1 MLRQISAVFILDAR
15 GKILIS
21 RTFRGDVP
29 PDAAADFKARVIDVD
44 VDVIS
49 TPFVHVRAPAGNYDF
64 VYVRHTNLFLV
75 ALTRR
80 NGNGAMILAFLYKL
94 LEVLASY
101 MREVREDSVRE
112 NFVVIYELLD
122 EMMDW
127 GVPQVTETAMLSQ
140 FITQKSKIAAAV
152 GTLQQL
158 PGAATGAVSWRA
170 EGIRHTRNEVFL
182 DVIEQVN
189 VLVSGSGSLL
199 RSEIL
204 GRLVVKSYL
213 SGMPDLKLGL
223 NDKLQFDAAAAAALA
238 AGGHGGAEGGA
249 GGGGGEEDG
258 GGAPPPRKG
267 KSVELEDVKFHQCV
281 RLARFENDRT
291 ISFVPPDGEFELMS
305 YRLETEVRP
314 LVWVDAVIEQR
325 QTRVDYLVKARTQLK
340 ASAVANNVKIHL
352 PVLPDVDTP
361 KFTCSAGRAK
371 YVPERDEVVWHIKQF
386 KAGRELVMRGGFGL
400 PSLGE
405 DVARENA
412 TKRPITVEFEV
423 PYFTVSGLQV
433 RFLKV
438 VENSGYQ
445 ALPWVRYITQ
455 AGQYEI
461 RLT

>member
-1 MLRQISAVFILDAR
+1 MDA
-15 GKILIS
+15 
-21 RTFRGDVP
+21 
-29 PDAAADFKARVIDVD
+29 
-44 VDVIS
+44 DVIA
-49 TPFVHVRAPAGNYDF
+49 TPFVHVRKATGSYDF

-75 ALTRR
+75 AVTRR
-80 NGNGAMILAFLYKL
+80 NGNGAMMLAFLYKL
-94 LEVLASY
+94 LDVLASY

-127 GVPQVTETAMLSQ
+127 GVPQVTETAVLSQ

-152 GTLQQL
+152 GTMQQL
-158 PGAATGAVSWRA
+158 PGTATGAVSWRA

-204 GRLVVKSYL
+204 GKLVVKSYL

-238 AGGHGGAEGGA
+238 AGGHGPLGDDDDVDGGRR
-249 GGGGGEEDG
+249 
-258 GGAPPPRKG
+258 GGAPKKG

-361 KFTCSAGRAK
+361 KFQCSSGKAK
-371 YVPERDEVVWHIKQF
+371 YVPERDEMVWHIKQF

-405 DVARENA
+405 DAARENA

>member
-1 MLRQISAVFILDAR
+1 MDA
-15 GKILIS
+15 
-21 RTFRGDVP
+21 
-29 PDAAADFKARVIDVD
+29 
-44 VDVIS
+44 DVIA
-49 TPFVHVRAPAGNYDF
+49 TPFVHVRKATGSYDF

-75 ALTRR
+75 AVTRR
-80 NGNGAMILAFLYKL
+80 NGNGAMMLAFLYKL
-94 LEVLASY
+94 LDVLASY

-127 GVPQVTETAMLSQ
+127 GVPQVTETAVLSQ

-152 GTLQQL
+152 GTMQQL
-158 PGAATGAVSWRA
+158 PGTATGAVSWRA

-204 GRLVVKSYL
+204 GKLVVKSYL

-238 AGGHGGAEGGA
+238 AGGHGPSGDDDDVDGGRR
-249 GGGGGEEDG
+249 
-258 GGAPPPRKG
+258 GGAPKKG

-361 KFTCSAGRAK
+361 KFQCSSGKAK
-371 YVPERDEVVWHIKQF
+371 YVPERDEMVWHIKQF

-405 DVARENA
+405 DAARENA

>member
-1 MLRQISAVFILDAR
+1 VDA
-15 GKILIS
+15 
-21 RTFRGDVP
+21 
-29 PDAAADFKARVIDVD
+29 
-44 VDVIS
+44 DVIA
-49 TPFVHVRAPAGNYDF
+49 TPFVHVRKATGSYDF

-75 ALTRR
+75 AVTRR
-80 NGNGAMILAFLYKL
+80 NGNGAMMLAFLYKL
-94 LEVLASY
+94 LDVLASY

-127 GVPQVTETAMLSQ
+127 GVPQVTETAVLSQ

-152 GTLQQL
+152 GTMQQL
-158 PGAATGAVSWRA
+158 PGTATGAVSWRA

-204 GRLVVKSYL
+204 GKLVVKSYL

-238 AGGHGGAEGGA
+238 AGGHGPSGDDDDVDGGRR
-249 GGGGGEEDG
+249 
-258 GGAPPPRKG
+258 GGAPKKG

-361 KFTCSAGRAK
+361 KFQCSSGKAK
-371 YVPERDEVVWHIKQF
+371 YVPERDEMVWHIKQF

-405 DVARENA
+405 DAARENA

>member
-1 MLRQISAVFILDAR
+1 VDA
-15 GKILIS
+15 
-21 RTFRGDVP
+21 
-29 PDAAADFKARVIDVD
+29 
-44 VDVIS
+44 DVIA
-49 TPFVHVRAPAGNYDF
+49 TPFVHVRKATGSYDF

-75 ALTRR
+75 AVTRR
-80 NGNGAMILAFLYKL
+80 NGNGAMMLAFLYKL
-94 LEVLASY
+94 LDVLASY

-127 GVPQVTETAMLSQ
+127 GVPQVTETAVLSQ

-152 GTLQQL
+152 GTMQQL
-158 PGAATGAVSWRA
+158 PGTATGAVSWRA

-204 GRLVVKSYL
+204 GKLVVKSYL

-238 AGGHGGAEGGA
+238 AGGHGPLGDDDDVDGGRR
-249 GGGGGEEDG
+249 
-258 GGAPPPRKG
+258 GGAPKKG

-361 KFTCSAGRAK
+361 KFQCSSGKAK
-371 YVPERDEVVWHIKQF
+371 YVPERDEMVWHIKQF

-405 DVARENA
+405 DAARENA

>member
-1 MLRQISAVFILDAR
+1 MAISAIFILDAR
-15 GKILIS
+15 GKTLIS
-21 RTFRGDVP
+21 RSFRGDVP
-29 PDAAADFKARVIDVD
+29 PDAPADFKARVIDVD
-44 VDVIS
+44 ADVIA
-49 TPFVHVRAPAGNYDF
+49 TPFVHVRKATGSYDF
-64 VYVRHTNLFLV
+64 VYVRHTNLFIV
-75 ALTRR
+75 AVTRR
-80 NGNGAMILAFLYKL
+80 NGNGAMMLAFLYKL
-94 LEVLASY
+94 LDVLASY

-127 GVPQVTETAMLSQ
+127 GVPQVTETAVLSQ

-158 PGAATGAVSWRA
+158 PGTATGAVSWRA

-204 GRLVVKSYL
+204 GKLVVKSYL

-238 AGGHGGAEGGA
+238 AGGHGPSGDDNDVDGGRR
-249 GGGGGEEDG
+249 
-258 GGAPPPRKG
+258 GGAPKKG

-361 KFTCSAGRAK
+361 KFQCSSGKAK
-371 YVPERDEVVWHIKQF
+371 YVPERDEMVWHIKQF

-405 DVARENA
+405 DAARENA